1 MDENKTYG
9 TRLARLWKLFLS
21 TLYISSF
28 TFGGGFVIVTFMK
41 KKFVDELHWID
52 EQEMLDMT
60 ALAQSSPGAIAV
72 NAAILVG
79 WQVEG
84 LIGMIVAVLGTI
96 IPPMVILSVI
106 SVFYNAFATNRYIA
120 LLLKGMQAGVAAV
133 ILDVVFDLG
142 GKVLKTRSWVYIV
155 LMVAAF
161 VANTVFDVN
170 VVVIILAA
178 AAFGVVRTLNQWKKK
193 RCTMIYLQLF
203 LSFLQVGMFSVG
215 GGYAAMPLIQSQV
228 VEQHGW
234 LTMQEF
240 TDLITI
246 AEMTPGPIAVNSA
259 TFVGLRIAQVPGAII
274 ATLGCITPALFFVSL
289 LSYIYRK
296 YKDISLLQSVLACL
310 RPVIVALIFGAG
322 LSILSMV
329 VFGESAKTL
338 ANVDW
343 IGIGSFASA
352 FFVLRKLKLESHP
365 DHVPVRRGRAWT
377 SHFARI

>member
-170 VVVIILAA
+170 VVVVI
-178 AAFGVVRTLNQWKKK
+178 
-193 RCTMIYLQLF
+193 
-203 LSFLQVGMFSVG
+203 
-215 GGYAAMPLIQSQV
+215 PLIQSQV

-352 FFVLRKLKLESHP
+352 FFVLRKLKWNPILTMCLCGVAGLGLHILL
-365 DHVPVRRGRAWT
+365 G
-377 SHFARI
+377 I